1 MTTAASLALSLLL
14 VGARAQQAGTLTAEN
29 HPPLTVSQCTAS
41 GCTTSAQS
49 IVLDSNW
56 RWLHDVNGYTNCYT
70 GNTWNETICPDGATC
85 AANCALDGGDY
96 SGTYGITTSSDS
108 LKLGFVTGANVG
120 SRNYLMAAGSTTEYQ
135 MLQLLG
141 QEFTFDVDVSN
152 LPCGLNGALYLS
164 EMDADGGMSKYP
176 TNKAGA
182 KYGTGYC
189 DSQCPQDIKFING
202 VANSEDW
209 NASATDPNAGTGMYG
224 SCCTEMD
231 IWEANSISAAYTP
244 HPCSVNEQT
253 RCSGTD
259 CGIGARYSSLC
270 DADGCDFNSYR
281 MGNTTFYGSGLT
293 VDTSKPFTVVTQ
305 FITDDGTASG
315 TLSEI
320 KRFYVQNG
328 VVIPNSDADVTGVT
342 GNSITDD
349 FCSAQKTAFGD
360 TNEFAVKGG
369 LATMGAALQ
378 KGMVLVLSI
387 WDDHAVDMLWLDAP
401 YPPTKDAS
409 APGVTRGTCSPDS
422 GAPTDVEK
430 NSPNASVTFSA
441 IKWGPINSTFTS

>member
-1 MTTAASLALSLLL
+1 MVA
-14 VGARAQQAGTLTAEN
+14 V
-29 HPPLTVSQCTAS
+29 
-41 GCTTSAQS
+41 
-49 IVLDSNW
+49 
-56 RWLHDVNGYTNCYT
+56 
-70 GNTWNETICPDGATC
+70 
-85 AANCALDGGDY
+85 
-96 SGTYGITTSSDS
+96 
-108 LKLGFVTGANVG
+108 
-120 SRNYLMAAGSTTEYQ
+120 
-135 MLQLLG
+135 
-141 QEFTFDVDVSN
+141 
-152 LPCGLNGALYLS
+152 
-164 EMDADGGMSKYP
+164 ADFK
-176 TNKAGA
+176 
-182 KYGTGYC
+182 
-189 DSQCPQDIKFING
+189 Q
-202 VANSEDW
+202 
-209 NASATDPNAGTGMYG
+209 
-224 SCCTEMD
+224 
-231 IWEANSISAAYTP
+231 
-244 HPCSVNEQT
+244 
-253 RCSGTD
+253 
-259 CGIGARYSSLC
+259 
-270 DADGCDFNSYR
+270 
-281 MGNTTFYGSGLT
+281 
-293 VDTSKPFTVVTQ
+293 
-305 FITDDGTASG
+305 DGTTSG